1 MHVNDDPRKMGQII
15 GRDRRDMKGMDRRAM
30 VDRDRC
36 AIIGRDRRVYDG
48 GSLRLTT
55 VPITA
60 GRYTCS

>member
-1 MHVNDDPRKMGQII
+1 MNVNDDPRKMGQII
-15 GRDRRDMKGMDRRAM
+15 GRDRRDMKGMDRR
-30 VDRDRC
+30 